1 MKQLIKKGVVFLLI
15 VLYATGCSSHKI
27 ELYDENPPKL
37 SEIVA
42 QYYNSI
48 GITEDVRKNAKAEY
62 LPCDFD
68 ESLQFRLPEYWE
80 DLFVIKWSSN
90 ENSDMISF
98 YDKYNYDYYHT
109 SYNSST
115 YRYNGGSG
123 DLWTINR
130 YSLATYNENN
140 LQQYPDACVK
150 IVGANSIIIGVDDT
164 YIYELALPTGI
175 EFFFDYSLS
184 TALYKTS
191 MSMRDKIVDEFLK
204 INGISKNES
213 APHIN

>member
-1 MKQLIKKGVVFLLI
+1 MNQPIKKGVVFLLI
-15 VLYATGCSSHKI
+15 VLCATGCNSHKI

-48 GITEDVRKNAKAEY
+48 GITDDVRKNAKAEY

-90 ENSDMISF
+90 EYSDMISF
-98 YDKYNYDYYHT
+98 YDKYNYNYYQAIHT
-109 SYNSST
+109 SNT

-123 DLWTINR
+123 NLWTSNR
-130 YSLATYNENN
+130 YSLTTYNENN
-140 LQQYPDACVK
+140 LQQYPDACAE
-150 IVGANSIIIGVDDT
+150 IIGANSIIIGVDDS
-164 YIYELALPTGI
+164 YIYVLSLPTGI
-175 EFFFDYSLS
+175 EFFFADPLAD
-184 TALYKTS
+184 ALYETS
-191 MSMRDKIVDEFLK
+191 MSMRNKIIDEFLK
-204 INGISKNES
+204 LNGISKNES
-213 APHIN
+213 APPIN